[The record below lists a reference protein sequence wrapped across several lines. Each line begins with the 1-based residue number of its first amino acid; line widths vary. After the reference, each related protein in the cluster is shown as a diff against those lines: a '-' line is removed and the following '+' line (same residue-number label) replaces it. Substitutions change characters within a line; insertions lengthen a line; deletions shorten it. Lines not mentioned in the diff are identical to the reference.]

1 MKRSALRTKDEQKAD
16 GSMPRQMR
24 ADAQESMRLLFKAAL
39 EVFSKSGV
47 NAPVR
52 EIAEKAGVGLGT
64 VYRHFPKRSD
74 LIVAVLRNG
83 VDNCAAAASVLA
95 GKYEPGEALTRWI
108 QLFMDLLASKRG
120 LATALQSGD
129 PAYSALPTYFCSR
142 IEPALKALL
151 DAAVDAK
158 SIRPGVD
165 ANDLLRTISTL
176 CRGPDEEEPAYA
188 RQMVGLLV
196 DGLRYRGARN
206 FRAPLFR

>member
-16 GSMPRQMR
+16 DNVPRQMR

-64 VYRHFPKRSD
+64 VYRHFPRRSD
-74 LIVAVLRNG
+74 LIVAVLCKG
-83 VDNCAAAASVLA
+83 VDNCAEAASVLA
-95 GKYEPGEALTRWI
+95 GKHEPGEALTRWI
-108 QLFMDLLASKRG
+108 QLFMNLLASKRG

-129 PAYSALPTYFCSR
+129 PTYCALPTYFSSR
-142 IEPALKALL
+142 MEPALKALL

-158 SIRPGVD
+158 FIRPGVD
-165 ANDLLRTISTL
+165 ADDLLRTISTL
-176 CRGPDEEEPAYA
+176 CRGPDGAEPAYA

-196 DGLRYRGARN
+196 DGLRYRGSA
-206 FRAPLFR
+206 